1 MGGLAVKLLL
11 VEVSVYGSLSVL
23 CPYTHTHTHTAPCC
37 SSDLTSLH
45 VREMVTCRGLLCE
58 QSLCIVC
65 GPRAL
70 LSRSVMSDSLQPRG
84 L

>member
-1 MGGLAVKLLL
+1 MGVFQSSA
-11 VEVSVYGSLSVL
+11 
-23 CPYTHTHTHTAPCC
+23 PTHTHTHTHTHTAPFC

-45 VREMVTCRGLLCE
+45 VREMVTCQGLLCE

-65 GPRAL
+65 GLRAL
-70 LSRSVMSDSLQPRG
+70 LSRSVMSDSLQPHG